1 MLFFHEGGGNSSL
14 MIPRSAA
21 GRAIAA
27 SVDTGVAQVIE
38 QSSERVIKLKKKNK
52 EALLG
57 VRCSLHPVSGQG
69 ACVWPRTAG

>member
-1 MLFFHEGGGNSSL
+1 

-69 ACVWPRTAG
+69 ACAWPRTAG